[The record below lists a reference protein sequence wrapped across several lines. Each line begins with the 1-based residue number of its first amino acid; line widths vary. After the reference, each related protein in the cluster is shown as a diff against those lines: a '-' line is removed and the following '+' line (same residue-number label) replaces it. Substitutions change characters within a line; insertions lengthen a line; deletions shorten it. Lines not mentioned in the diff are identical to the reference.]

1 MRILPRKL
9 LAGVAVMLSVPSLS
23 LVTSAVPA
31 RARDVVIGG
40 TSVDAAQLPWLVALS
55 SRSRFGNARSGQ
67 YCGGAVVA
75 AAAVVTA
82 AHCLGQEALGTD
94 WRNLTDLTVIEGR
107 TDLDSDR
114 GREIAVRG
122 VWVNPDYDPVTN
134 AGDVAVLTLASP
146 PTGGSVIPMAQPTDQ
161 AAYPAGTPARV
172 YGWGD
177 TTGTG
182 TYAASLRSAQVTM
195 LDNEVCER
203 AYPGSVEGTYQR
215 GSMMCAGEPQGGR
228 DACQGD
234 SGGPLVAEG
243 KLVGIVSWGSGC
255 GEAGYPGVYTRVSA
269 VSELITGN
277 S

>member
-1 MRILPRKL
+1 MRISSRKL
-9 LAGVAVMLSVPSLS
+9 LAGAAVMLSVLS
-23 LVTSAVPA
+23 LPLVAPAVPA
-31 RARDVVIGG
+31 RAREAVIGG
-40 TSVDAAQLPWLVALS
+40 NLVDAAQIPWLVAIS
-55 SRSRFGNARSGQ
+55 SRSRFGDARSGQ
-67 YCGGAVVA
+67 YCGGALVA
-75 AAAVVTA
+75 AAVVVTA

-94 WRNLTDLTVIEGR
+94 WRNLTDLTAIEGR

-134 AGDVAVLTLASP
+134 AGDVAVLTLASSL
-146 PTGGSVIPMAQPTDQ
+146 TDSSAIPMAQPDDQ
-161 AAYPAGTPARV
+161 AMYPAGTLARI

-177 TTGTG
+177 TSGNG
-182 TYAASLRSAQVTM
+182 TYATSLQSAQVTV

-203 AYPGSVEGTYQR
+203 AYPGDVEGTYQR
-215 GSMMCAGEPQGGR
+215 GSMMCAGEPRGGH

-234 SGGPLVAEG
+234 SGGPLIAAG
-243 KLVGIVSWGSGC
+243 KLVGVVSWGAGC

-269 VSELITGN
+269 VSDLIARN